1 MGLIHRNRPTRPTV
15 LVASLRDVTFGIGR
29 AAMLSILGV
38 CSASAQ
44 SIIHVPADQPTIQAG
59 INAASNGDTVLVSPG
74 TYNENIDYKGKGITV
89 TSGATAYSGA
99 TATII
104 NGSTDGPVVNLSTNE
119 PSTTVLNGFT
129 IEGAHAFS
137 GPGVV
142 SAGVAI
148 SGSSAIVSN
157 NIITQNLGCGVLV
170 YNLASP
176 VIEGNDIRQTRAPQA
191 GEQSLSGVCYSSPA
205 GEGLAIAYAGTVT
218 VTGNIIEDNS
228 TLSPYAAVSPQS
240 SAGIFIIPTVEVKL
254 INNIVRNNQGDAIDG
269 LYYASD
275 GSGTSDTIVLV
286 QNLFYTDASAP
297 ASADSGIYLQGNES
311 PLTQRSSR
319 LTTRFI
325 VGEIL
330 RIILL
335 HPAR

>member
-148 SGSSAIVSN
+148 SGSSATVSN

-176 VIEGNDIRQTRAPQA
+176 VIEIDTVAVDGAGARVPLKVIGLDPLVADQSAAGGRAISFRCLLQLSCRGGPRHRVCGNRDRDR
-191 GEQSLSGVCYSSPA
+191 
-205 GEGLAIAYAGTVT
+205 
-218 VTGNIIEDNS
+218 
-228 TLSPYAAVSPQS
+228 
-240 SAGIFIIPTVEVKL
+240 KHH
-254 INNIVRNNQGDAIDG
+254 R
-269 LYYASD
+269 
-275 GSGTSDTIVLV
+275 
-286 QNLFYTDASAP
+286 
-297 ASADSGIYLQGNES
+297 
-311 PLTQRSSR
+311 R
-319 LTTRFI
+319 
-325 VGEIL
+325 
-330 RIILL
+330 
-335 HPAR
+335 